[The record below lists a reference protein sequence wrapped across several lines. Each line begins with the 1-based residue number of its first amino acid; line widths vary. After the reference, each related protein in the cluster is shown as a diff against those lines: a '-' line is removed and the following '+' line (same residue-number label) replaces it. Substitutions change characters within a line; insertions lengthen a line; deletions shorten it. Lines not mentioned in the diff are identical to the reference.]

1 MSEEVLREAA
11 RKMEGFSGREVAKFM
26 ASVRGAVYGSAESVL
41 DAKLFMDVVDYK
53 VAEHQQRQKLA
64 GAEYD
69 GRKGPVIETT
79 SAGDAAVV

>member
-1 MSEEVLREAA
+1 MLREAA
-11 RKMEGFSGREVAKFM
+11 RKMDGFSGREVAKFM

-53 VAEHQQRQKLA
+53 VAEHQQRQKMA

-69 GRKGPVIETT
+69 GRKGEGVIETT
-79 SAGDAAVV
+79 TAGDAAAA